1 MTFSDNIKNLRKE
14 FPAGTKIKLI
24 KMDDIHAPAAGTIGT
39 VENVDDIGT
48 IHVVWENG
56 QRLGLIPEVDV
67 FVKI

>member
-24 KMDDIHAPAAGTIGT
+24 EMDDIHVPAAGTIGT
-39 VENVDDIGT
+39 VDSVDDIGT

-56 QRLGLIPEVDV
+56 QHLGLIPEVDV

>member
-1 MTFSDNIKNLRKE
+1 MTFSDNVKNLRKE
-14 FPAGTKIKLI
+14 FPAGTKIRLI

-39 VENVDDIGT
+39 VDSVDDIGT

-56 QRLGLIPEVDV
+56 QHLGLIPEVDV